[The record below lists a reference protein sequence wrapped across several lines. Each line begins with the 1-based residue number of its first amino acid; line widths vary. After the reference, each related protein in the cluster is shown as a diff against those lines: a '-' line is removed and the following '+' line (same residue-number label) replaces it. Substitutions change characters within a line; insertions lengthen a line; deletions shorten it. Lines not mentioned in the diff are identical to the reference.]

1 MTLPKK
7 DIRTQVPEEIHRA
20 LMVLAAEAKMELNR
34 FVEKLI
40 CRHVVR
46 EAKAAMMRADEFQ
59 RVGISRT
66 SLESTFGE
74 GVGAD

>member
-20 LMVLAAEAKMELNR
+20 LMVLAMEAGKELNR
-34 FVEKLI
+34 YVEGLI

-46 EAKAAMMRADEFQ
+46 EAKAAIMRADEFQ

-66 SLESTFGE
+66 SLESTFGD
-74 GVGAD
+74 GVEQ